1 MAVAPGRPVVRYY
14 GGKFRIAKWIAS
26 FLPPHRAYVEL
37 FGGAASVLMQKPRVR
52 AEVYNDLDGE
62 LVNLFRVLRDPES
75 AVRLQALVELT
86 PYSRDEFVGSYEV
99 ASDPVEMARRS
110 IVRAFMGFGGSS
122 FLSRSRTAAATGF
135 RRFNSDD
142 RTIPS
147 RDWVNY
153 PKHIPALTDRLR
165 GVVIEAID
173 YRRLIDTY
181 DAPETLFYADPPYLA
196 ETRSDGEKRY
206 RFDLPNA
213 SDHVVLA
220 DKLRAAV
227 GMVVLSGYPHPLY
240 EDLYSQWER
249 SERRAY
255 ADGTRERTEVI
266 WLNPAASTAR
276 RRAHPELFDAAGSV
290 E

>member
-1 MAVAPGRPVVRYY
+1 V
-14 GGKFRIAKWIAS
+14 
-26 FLPPHRAYVEL
+26 YVEL

-75 AVRLQALVELT
+75 AARLRALLELT
-86 PYSRDEFVGSYEV
+86 PYSRVEFVGSYEA

-122 FLSRSRTAAATGF
+122 FLSRSHSASATGF
-135 RRFNSDD
+135 RRFNSDN

-147 RDWVNY
+147 RDWANY
-153 PKHIPALTDRLR
+153 PEHIPTLTERLR
-165 GVVIEAID
+165 GVLIEAID
-173 YRRLIDTY
+173 YGRLVDTY

-196 ETRSDGEKRY
+196 ETRSDDQKRY

-213 SDHVVLA
+213 SDHVKLA
-220 DKLRAAV
+220 EKLRTVV
-227 GMVVLSGYPHPLY
+227 GMVALSGYPHPLY

-249 SERRAY
+249 HERRAY
-255 ADGTRERTEVI
+255 ADGTRERTEVL
-266 WLNPAASTAR
+266 WLNPATAAAR
-276 RRAHPELFDAAGSV
+276 RRAHPELWDACEPAS
-290 E
+290 